1 MNSPKTEE
9 LLDPELCSDCV
20 AGLDD
25 EPGKAGSGRFSGKFA
40 RWVTKGGLA
49 IVDQGLISGSNFLI
63 GILLARWLMP
73 DQYGAFA
80 LAFSVF
86 LLLSYVY
93 QSFLAEPQAV
103 FSGSAYSGSLRGYLK
118 TLLGIHLILTCFGVV
133 LLGGAAAIAAVLG
146 QENGLPGA
154 LAGVAIA
161 SPCILFFWLMR
172 RSFYMNMAPGRAAV
186 GAFLYFVVVTAGLF
200 VAYKK
205 ALISPFSA
213 YLLMAVAALGTGFY
227 LLSQINKVLPTDTAL
242 PPTRREVWRKH
253 WGYGKWA
260 LAVSVVTW
268 IPYYMY
274 YPLVSAFSGMAQA
287 GQLRAVM
294 NLSLP
299 MEQSYTAL
307 SILFLPYAARV
318 CREKGISSAGPL
330 VAKITLLFVVGAVA
344 YWTILIPLKGPVF
357 HLLYGGKYME
367 VAHFIPYVALGTTM
381 WAAAFGPAILLRAV
395 ESPDSIFYARCV
407 ASALSLLI
415 GVPATRAFGLWGVVW
430 SIIIANLAAFVIS
443 LYILRRKSRSVA
455 VLNPVLQG
463 EG

>member
-1 MNSPKTEE
+1 MSSSNTEE
-9 LLDPELCSDCV
+9 LLDQECAGTAAV
-20 AGLDD
+20 AEVDD
-25 EPGKAGSGRFSGKFA
+25 AAPKAKRGGKFR
-40 RWVTKGGLA
+40 RWITKGGLA
-49 IVDQGLISGSNFLI
+49 ILDQGLISGSNFLI

-73 DQYGAFA
+73 EQYGAFA

-103 FSGSAYSGSLRGYLK
+103 FSGSTYSKSLRGYLK
-118 TLLGIHLILTCFGVV
+118 TLLGIHLILTFFGVV
-133 LLGGAAAIAAVLG
+133 LLGGAAALAAVMG
-146 QENGLPGA
+146 KADGLPGA

-172 RSFYMNMAPGRAAV
+172 RSFYMNLAPGRAAV
-186 GAFLYFVVVTAGLF
+186 GAFVYFVLVTGGLF
-200 VAYKK
+200 VAYRR
-205 ALISPFSA
+205 AMISPFSA
-213 YLLMAVAALGTGFY
+213 YLLMAIGALGTGFY
-227 LLSQINKVLPTDTAL
+227 LLSQINKVLPPDTAA
-242 PPTRREVWRKH
+242 PPTRREAWHKH
-253 WGYGKWA
+253 WEYGRWA

-274 YPLVSAFSGMAQA
+274 YPLVTAFSGLQEA
-287 GQLRAVM
+287 GQLRALM

-318 CREKGISSAGPL
+318 CREQGMSSAGPL
-330 VAKITLLFVVGAVA
+330 VRRITFLFVAGAVA
-344 YWTILIPLKGPVF
+344 YWAILIPLKGPVF

-381 WAAAFGPAILLRAV
+381 WSAAFGPAILLRAV
-395 ESPDSIFYARCV
+395 ESPASIFYARCA
-407 ASALSLLI
+407 ASALSLLV
-415 GVPATRAFGLWGVVW
+415 GVPATKWFGLWGVVF
-430 SIIIANLAAFVIS
+430 SIIIANFAAFLIS
-443 LYILRRKSRSVA
+443 LYILNRKSKSVS

-463 EG
+463 EA

>member
-1 MNSPKTEE
+1 MSSSNTEE
-9 LLDPELCSDCV
+9 LIGPELCSDGL
-20 AGLDD
+20 AGLEDGPD
-25 EPGKAGSGRFSGKFA
+25 KSHAGRSGKFA

-73 DQYGAFA
+73 EAYGAFA

-118 TLLGIHLILTCFGVV
+118 TLLGIHLILTGFGVV
-133 LLGGAAAIAAVLG
+133 LLGGAAALAAALG
-146 QENGLPGA
+146 KGNGLPGA

-186 GAFLYFVVVTAGLF
+186 GAFLYFVVVTGGLF

-205 ALISPFSA
+205 SLISPFSA
-213 YLLMAVAALGTGFY
+213 YLLMAIGALGTGFY
-227 LLSQINKVLPTDTAL
+227 LLSQINKVLPQDTAT
-242 PPTRREVWRKH
+242 PPTKREAWQKH
-253 WGYGKWA
+253 WEYGRWA

-274 YPLVSAFSGMAQA
+274 YPLVSAFGGMAQA
-287 GQLRAVM
+287 GQLRALM

-318 CREKGISSAGPL
+318 CREKGLSSAGPL
-330 VAKITLLFVVGAVA
+330 VRRITMLFVVGAVA
-344 YWTILIPLKGPVF
+344 YWAVLIPFKGPVF
-357 HLLYGGKYME
+357 RLLYAGKYLE

-381 WAAAFGPAILLRAV
+381 WAAAFGPAILLRAI
-395 ESPDSIFYARCV
+395 ESPDSIFYARLV
-407 ASALSLLI
+407 ASALSLAV
-415 GVPATRAFGLWGVVW
+415 GVPATKWFGLWGVVW
-430 SIIIANLAAFVIS
+430 SVIIANLAAFLIS
-443 LYILRRKSRSVA
+443 MYILNRKSKSVPIF
-455 VLNPVLQG
+455 NPVLQG
-463 EG
+463 EA

>member
-1 MNSPKTEE
+1 MRSPNTEE
-9 LLDPELCSDCV
+9 LLDPECSDGADV
-20 AGLDD
+20 AALEG
-25 EPGKAGSGRFSGKFA
+25 ERRQPEKSPSSGRFA
-40 RWVTKGGLA
+40 RWITKGGLA

-73 DQYGAFA
+73 AQYGAFA

-146 QENGLPGA
+146 KGNGLPGA

-186 GAFLYFVVVTAGLF
+186 GAFFYFVVVTAGLF
-200 VAYKK
+200 VTYKK

-213 YLLMAVAALGTGFY
+213 YLLMALGALGTGSY
-227 LLSQINKVLPTDTAL
+227 LLSQINKVLPPDTAV
-242 PPTRREVWRKH
+242 PPTRREAWHKH
-253 WGYGKWA
+253 WEYGKWA

-274 YPLVSAFSGMAQA
+274 YPLVTAFSGLQQA
-287 GQLRAVM
+287 GQLRALM

-318 CREKGISSAGPL
+318 CREQGMASAGPL
-330 VAKITLLFVVGAVA
+330 VRRITSLFVVGAVA
-344 YWTILIPLKGPVF
+344 YWAVLIPFKGPVF
-357 HLLYGGKYME
+357 HLLY
-367 VAHFIPYVALGTTM
+367 
-381 WAAAFGPAILLRAV
+381 
-395 ESPDSIFYARCV
+395 
-407 ASALSLLI
+407 
-415 GVPATRAFGLWGVVW
+415 
-430 SIIIANLAAFVIS
+430 
-443 LYILRRKSRSVA
+443 
-455 VLNPVLQG
+455 
-463 EG
+463 

>member
-1 MNSPKTEE
+1 MPSSNTEE
-9 LLDPELCSDCV
+9 LLDPELSTDL
-20 AGLDD
+20 AAA
-25 EPGKAGSGRFSGKFA
+25 EPEIKPDNPARSGKFA
-40 RWVTKGGLA
+40 RWITKGGLA
-49 IVDQGLISGSNFLI
+49 ILDQGLISGSNFLI
-63 GILLARWLMP
+63 GILLARWLVP
-73 DQYGAFA
+73 EQYGAFA

-103 FSGSAYSGSLRGYLK
+103 FSGSTYNKSLRGYLK
-118 TLLGIHLILTCFGVV
+118 TLLGIHLILTFFGVI
-133 LLGGAAAIAAVLG
+133 LLGGAAAVAVALG
-146 QENGLPGA
+146 KGDGLPGA

-172 RSFYMNMAPGRAAV
+172 RSFYMNLAPARAAV
-186 GAFLYFVVVTAGLF
+186 GAFVYFVLVTGGLVF
-200 VAYKK
+200 AYNRS
-205 ALISPFSA
+205 LISPFSA
-213 YLLMAVAALGTGFY
+213 YLLMALGAVGTGFY
-227 LLSQINKVLPTDTAL
+227 LLSQINKVLPPDTAA
-242 PPTRREVWRKH
+242 PPTRREAWHKH
-253 WGYGKWA
+253 WEYGRWA

-274 YPLVSAFSGMAQA
+274 YPLVTAFSGLQQA
-287 GQLRAVM
+287 GQLRALM

-318 CREKGISSAGPL
+318 CREQGISSAGRL
-330 VAKITLLFVVGAVA
+330 VRRITLLFVAGAVF
-344 YWTILIPLKGPVF
+344 YWAVLIPLKGHVF

-415 GVPATRAFGLWGVVW
+415 GVPATKWFGLWGVVV
-430 SIIIANLAAFVIS
+430 SIIVANFAAFLIS
-443 LYILRRKSRSVA
+443 LYILNRKSKSVP

-463 EG
+463 EA

>member
-1 MNSPKTEE
+1 MSSSHTEE
-9 LLDPELCSDCV
+9 LLDPELSVEVVGESDNEARNFA
-20 AGLDD
+20 AGR
-25 EPGKAGSGRFSGKFA
+25 KSKFA
-40 RWVTKGGLA
+40 RWITKGGLA
-49 IVDQGLISGSNFLI
+49 IIDQGLISGSNFLI

-73 DQYGAFA
+73 EAYGAFA

-118 TLLGIHLILTCFGVV
+118 TLLGIHLILTFFGVV
-133 LLGGAAAIAAVLG
+133 LLGGAAAIAAMLG
-146 QENGLPGA
+146 KSAGLPGA

-186 GAFLYFVVVTAGLF
+186 GAFLYFVVVTGGLF
-200 VAYKK
+200 LIYKK
-205 ALISPFSA
+205 SLISPFSA
-213 YLLMAVAALGTGFY
+213 YLLMAIGALGTGFY
-227 LLSQINKVLPTDTAL
+227 LLSQINKVLPVDTAT
-242 PPTRREVWRKH
+242 PPTRREAWKKH
-253 WGYGKWA
+253 WEYGRWA

-274 YPLVSAFSGMAQA
+274 YPLVSAFGGMAQA
-287 GQLRAVM
+287 GQLRALM

-318 CREKGISSAGPL
+318 CREKGMSSAGPL
-330 VAKITLLFVVGAVA
+330 VRRITLMFVGGAVA
-344 YWTILIPLKGPVF
+344 YWAVLIPLKGPVF
-357 HLLYGGKYME
+357 HLLYGGKYLE

-395 ESPDSIFYARCV
+395 ESPDSIFYARLV
-407 ASALSLLI
+407 ASALSLAV
-415 GVPATRAFGLWGVVW
+415 GVPATKWFGLWGVVG
-430 SIIIANLAAFVIS
+430 SVIVANFAAFLIS
-443 LYILRRKSRSVA
+443 LYILNRKSKSVG

-463 EG
+463 EA

>member
-1 MNSPKTEE
+1 MSSSNTEE
-9 LLDPELCSDCV
+9 LLDPELSSEVLGEIDSVVGKSD
-20 AGLDD
+20 D
-25 EPGKAGSGRFSGKFA
+25 GRKSKFA
-40 RWVTKGGLA
+40 RWITKGGLA
-49 IVDQGLISGSNFLI
+49 IIDQGLISGSNFLI

-73 DQYGAFA
+73 EAYGAFA

-118 TLLGIHLILTCFGVV
+118 TLLGIHLILTFFGVV
-133 LLGGAAAIAAVLG
+133 LLGGAAAIAAMLG
-146 QENGLPGA
+146 KSAGLPGA

-186 GAFLYFVVVTAGLF
+186 GAFLYFVVVTGGLF
-200 VAYKK
+200 IVYKK
-205 ALISPFSA
+205 SLISPFSA
-213 YLLMAVAALGTGFY
+213 YLLMAIGALGTGFY
-227 LLSQINKVLPTDTAL
+227 LLSQINKVLPVDTAT
-242 PPTRREVWRKH
+242 PPTRREAWKKH
-253 WGYGKWA
+253 WEYGRWA

-274 YPLVSAFSGMAQA
+274 YPLVSAFGGMAQA
-287 GQLRAVM
+287 GQLRALM

-318 CREKGISSAGPL
+318 CREKGMSSAGPL
-330 VAKITLLFVVGAVA
+330 VRRITLMFVGGAVA
-344 YWTILIPLKGPVF
+344 YWAVLIPLKGPVF
-357 HLLYGGKYME
+357 HLLYGGKYLE

-395 ESPDSIFYARCV
+395 ESPDSIFYARLV
-407 ASALSLLI
+407 ASALSLAV
-415 GVPATRAFGLWGVVW
+415 GVPATKWFGLWGVVG
-430 SIIIANLAAFVIS
+430 SVIVANFAAFVIS
-443 LYILRRKSRSVA
+443 LYILNRKSKSVG

-463 EG
+463 EA

>member
-1 MNSPKTEE
+1 MSSSNTEE
-9 LLDPELCSDCV
+9 LLDPELSSEVIGEIDNVVGTSD
-20 AGLDD
+20 D
-25 EPGKAGSGRFSGKFA
+25 GRKSKFA
-40 RWVTKGGLA
+40 RWITKGGLA
-49 IVDQGLISGSNFLI
+49 IIDQGLISGSNFLI

-73 DQYGAFA
+73 EAYGAFA

-103 FSGSAYSGSLRGYLK
+103 FSGSAYRGSLRGYLK
-118 TLLGIHLILTCFGVV
+118 TLLGIHLILTFFGVV
-133 LLGGAAAIAAVLG
+133 LLGGAAAIAAMLG
-146 QENGLPGA
+146 KSAGLPGA

-186 GAFLYFVVVTAGLF
+186 GAFLYFVVVTGGLF
-200 VAYKK
+200 VVYKK
-205 ALISPFSA
+205 SLISPFSA
-213 YLLMAVAALGTGFY
+213 YLLMAIGALGTGFY
-227 LLSQINKVLPTDTAL
+227 LLSQINKVLPVDTAT
-242 PPTRREVWRKH
+242 PPTRREAWKKH
-253 WGYGKWA
+253 WEYGRWA

-274 YPLVSAFSGMAQA
+274 YPLVSAFGGMAQA
-287 GQLRAVM
+287 GQLRALM

-318 CREKGISSAGPL
+318 CREKGMSSAGPL
-330 VAKITLLFVVGAVA
+330 VRRITLMFVGGAVA
-344 YWTILIPLKGPVF
+344 YWAVLIPLKGPVF
-357 HLLYGGKYME
+357 HLLYGGKYLE

-395 ESPDSIFYARCV
+395 ESPDSIFYARLV
-407 ASALSLLI
+407 ASALSLAV
-415 GVPATRAFGLWGVVW
+415 GVPATKWFGLWGVVG
-430 SIIIANLAAFVIS
+430 SVIVANFAAFLIS
-443 LYILRRKSRSVA
+443 LYILNRKSKSVG

-463 EG
+463 EA